1 MLKHTR
7 GFRWP
12 VSNPKIRSPISPV
25 TIGWASSDVI
35 LRSGLRVTSGA
46 SRIEISI
53 GKGDFGTVAEAMVAA
68 ARHGLDGAAQRR
80 ALSVACLVLHARE
93 ALCPVA
99 APVDARGLRAAAP
112 AAGVIPRSILA
123 KRWSRWGAGARRSPF
138 FYLILPHSDVWF
150 VKAYRHPR
158 TACCATDAAECPGK
172 TRALVPAASGNR
184 STIP

>member
-25 TIGWASSDVI
+25 MIGWASSDVI

-112 AAGVIPRSILA
+112 AAGSCPGRFWRSGG
-123 KRWSRWGAGARRSPF
+123 RGGGPAREDR
-138 FYLILPHSDVWF
+138 LLLPDPAAFRRLVRQGLS
-150 VKAYRHPR
+150 
-158 TACCATDAAECPGK
+158 TSSNCCCATDAAECPGK